1 MFDEVF
7 QQSAIWH
14 IFGICTKKK
23 NNALLIG
30 FELGNSGF
38 SP

>member
-14 IFGICTKKK
+14 IFGIPKK